1 MIFELRTYRL
11 RPGTAPAYLGLLQQ
25 EGLPLV
31 TRHLPLLGY
40 WTVETGRL
48 NTLHHLWLY
57 RDWDHRG
64 ACRAKLASEE
74 AWTQGFIPRAF
85 AMVEAQDNALLALV
99 HGSAQLKAAMEG
111 AAREHPVGQGPLF
124 ADDCAA
130 LSWHA
135 APPGPGDAVA
145 VWRSLSGAAG
155 AVRLGPRS
163 PDPVPPAAPDAL
175 RHEIVR
181 PLSFSPL

>member
-1 MIFELRTYRL
+1 MIYELRSYRL
-11 RPGTAPAYLGLLQQ
+11 RPGAAPAYLGLLQQ

-40 WTVETGRL
+40 WMTETGRL

-57 RDWDHRG
+57 RDWTHRG
-64 ACRAKLASEE
+64 ACRAGLAGEE

-85 AMVEAQDNALLALV
+85 AMVEAQENALMGLV
-99 HGSAQLKAAMEG
+99 HGSALLDSAMQD
-111 AAREHPVGQGPLF
+111 AAREHPAGQGPLF
-124 ADDCAA
+124 ADACAA

-135 APPGPGDAVA
+135 TPPEAGGAVA
-145 VWRSLSGAAG
+145 IWRGLSGDAG

-163 PDPVPPAAPDAL
+163 ADPLPPAPADAL

>member
-1 MIFELRTYRL
+1 MIYELRSYRL

-40 WTVETGRL
+40 WMTETGRL

-57 RDWDHRG
+57 RDWAHRA
-64 ACRAKLASEE
+64 ACRAGLAGET

-85 AMVEAQDNALLALV
+85 AMVEAQENALLTLV
-99 HGSAQLKAAMEG
+99 HGSLPLQAAIDA
-111 AAREHPVGQGPLF
+111 AAREHPAGQGTLF

-135 APPGPGDAVA
+135 TPPEPGDALA
-145 VWRSLSGAAG
+145 VWRSLSGEAG
-155 AVRLGPRS
+155 AVRLGPRAA
-163 PDPVPPAAPDAL
+163 DPVPPAAPDGL